1 MYPIKTNNLVMTSG
15 YGKRTYIYNG
25 KKITDFHHGI
35 DLVGGNDVVAVSSG
49 IVVKTV
55 KKGSKGGTMCLVRIQ
70 HEKYQTAYYHLKSES
85 ITVSAGDYVEKGQ
98 VIAKVGNT
106 GKVTGKHLHFQIDKG
121 SNKTSINPYD
131 YVFGKKEVKGLKK
144 GDHKVESARYVRTG
158 AGTDYRIKKV
168 AELTPDGQKHVVDKN
183 PTADAQY
190 QVGTIFTVYE
200 FKESRTGSI
209 WGRSPSGWI
218 CLISK
223 NGTIYCS
230 KV

>member
-1 MYPIKTNNLVMTSG
+1 MYPIKTDKLVMTSG
-15 YGKRTYIYNG
+15 YGKRTYTYNG
-25 KKITDFHHGI
+25 KKISDFHHGI
-35 DLVGGNDVVAVSSG
+35 DLIGGNDVVATASG
-49 IVVKTV
+49 IVVKVV
-55 KKGSKGGTMCLVRIQ
+55 KKGKKGGTMCLVRIQ
-70 HEKYQTAYYHLKSES
+70 HEKYQTAYYHLKSGS
-85 ITVSAGDYVEKGQ
+85 ITVDEGDYVEKGQ

-106 GKVTGKHLHFQIDKG
+106 GKVTGKHLHYQIDKG

-131 YVFGKKEVKGLKK
+131 YVFGKKEVKGLIK

-223 NGTIYCS
+223 TGVIYCS
-230 KV
+230 KI